1 MSRTSLNRRL
11 QALLEAAEQ
20 FDPHAV
26 RLHRLTPEVRLQ
38 FEQWRRCVDAEY
50 ARFDGQPESAIY
62 EALLDGT
69 LHLPPPPRAVAAALQ
84 LPEPITLHENLTTED
99 LARLWSEMIEG

>member
-11 QALLEAAEQ
+11 LALLEAAEQ

-26 RLHRLTPEVRLQ
+26 RLHRLTPAVRA
-38 FEQWRRCVDAEY
+38 EYDRWRRTCDAEH
-50 ARFDGQPESAIY
+50 ARFADQPDGAAYS
-62 EALLDGT
+62 ALLDGT

-84 LPEPITLHENLTTED
+84 MPKPATLTDDMTTAEIAA
-99 LARLWSEMIEG
+99 LYTQMIGD